1 MTGMLVLALVAA
13 LSPGAR
19 AGHAEPAPG
28 DSQIKAPGDSQIKAP
43 GDSQIKAPGDSQIKA
58 DVQQRL
64 KGLDLG
70 PSRLTVDVQDGVVT
84 LSGTVPTL
92 WLKDEAVSRAR
103 KAGNVQSLVADLT
116 IPKAENDLALAREVS
131 DRIRHYDLYSVY
143 DNIDGGVHNGVVK
156 LAGAVTEPKKAADIL
171 ERVAK
176 IRGVQAIDNHVDVLP
191 VSQSDD
197 RLRVR
202 IATAIYSDPAFENYS
217 RVDPPIRVIVNNGHV
232 TLVGVVRAELE
243 RFKAESITR
252 MIPGVLA
259 FENKVQVPSGRK

>member
-1 MTGMLVLALVAA
+1 MTGMLVLALVAS

-19 AGHAEPAPG
+19 GGRAEP
-28 DSQIKAPGDSQIKAP
+28 AP

-70 PSRLTVDVQDGVVT
+70 PSGLTVDVQDGVVT
-84 LSGTVPTL
+84 LSGSVPTL
-92 WLKDEAVSRAR
+92 WVKDDAVKRAR
-103 KAGNVQSLVADLT
+103 KASNVQSLVSDLT
-116 IPKAENDLALAREVS
+116 IPKAESDLALAREVA

-143 DNIDGGVHNGVVK
+143 DNIDGSVHNGVVR
-156 LAGAVTEPKKAADIL
+156 LAGAVTEPKKATDIL
-171 ERVAK
+171 ERIAK
-176 IRGVQAIDNHVDVLP
+176 VRGVQAIDNHVEVLP

-243 RFKAESITR
+243 RFKAESLTR

>member
-1 MTGMLVLALVAA
+1 MTGMLVLALVASLA
-13 LSPGAR
+13 PGAR
-19 AGHAEPAPG
+19 GGRAEPAPG
-28 DSQIKAPGDSQIKAP
+28 DSQIKAPGDSQIKT
-43 GDSQIKAPGDSQIKA
+43 

-70 PSRLTVDVQDGVVT
+70 PSGLTVDVQDGVVT
-84 LSGTVPTL
+84 LSGSVPTL
-92 WLKDEAVSRAR
+92 WVKDEAVKRAR
-103 KAGNVQSLVADLT
+103 KASNVQSLVSDLT
-116 IPKAENDLALAREVS
+116 VPKAENDLALAREVA

-143 DNIDGGVHNGVVK
+143 DNIDGSVRNGAVR
-156 LAGAVTEPKKAADIL
+156 LAGAVTEPKKATDIL
-171 ERVAK
+171 ERIAK
-176 IRGVQAIDNHVDVLP
+176 LRGVQAIDNHVEVLP

-243 RFKAESITR
+243 RFKAESLTR

>member
-1 MTGMLVLALVAA
+1 MTGMLVLALVAS
-13 LSPGAR
+13 LSPGGR
-19 AGHAEPAPG
+19 AGDPQP
-28 DSQIKAPGDSQIKAP
+28 
-43 GDSQIKAPGDSQIKA
+43 APGDSQIKA

-84 LSGTVPTL
+84 LSGSVPTL

-103 KAGNVQSLVADLT
+103 KASHVKSLVADLT
-116 IPKAENDLALAREVS
+116 IPKAESDLVLAREVS
-131 DRIRHYDLYSVY
+131 DRIRHYDLYTVY
-143 DNIDGGVHNGVVK
+143 DTVDGFVRNGGVR
-156 LAGAVTEPKKAADIL
+156 LAGAVTEPKKASDIL
-171 ERVAK
+171 ERIAK
-176 IRGVQAIDNHVDVLP
+176 IHGVQSIDNQVEVLP
-191 VSQSDD
+191 TSQSDD

-202 IATAIYSDPAFENYS
+202 IATAIYSDQAFENYS

-232 TLVGVVRAELE
+232 TLVGVVRAEVD
-243 RFKAESITR
+243 RFKAESLTR

>member
-1 MTGMLVLALVAA
+1 MTGVLVLTLVGSLMTAVA
-13 LSPGAR
+13 TAS
-19 AGHAEPAPG
+19 
-28 DSQIKAPGDSQIKAP
+28 SDSQIKAP

-64 KGLDLG
+64 KGLDVG
-70 PSRLTVDVQDGVVT
+70 PSGLSVEVQDGVVM

-92 WLKDEAVSRAR
+92 WVKEEAVKRAR
-103 KAGNVQSLVADLT
+103 KASNVQSLVADLT
-116 IPKAENDLALAREVS
+116 IPKAESDLVLAREVS
-131 DRIRHYDLYSVY
+131 DRIRHYDLYTVY
-143 DNIDGGVHNGVVK
+143 DVVDGFVRNGAVR
-156 LAGAVTEPKKAADIL
+156 LAGAVTEPKKAADIF
-171 ERVAK
+171 ERIAK
-176 IRGVQAIDNHVDVLP
+176 LRGVQAIDNQIEVLP
-191 VSQSDD
+191 TSQSDD

-202 IATAIYSDPAFENYS
+202 IATAIYSDEAFVNYS

-259 FENKVQVPSGRK
+259 FDNKVQVPSGRK